1 MLAVGEG
8 FACPS
13 WSAAE
18 REVDKITP
26 DRLLIETQPLVK
38 ASELV
43 GSQSCR
49 RPLWLGR
56 DSGDVAARVGG
67 LSVDRQARAPTPERT
82 LPVIWPATGRCQVPE
97 RRVYNGEG
105 PPGMRL
111 AKWPG
116 FWRGQ
121 AWPGLSPAEI
131 RSEKGG

>member
-1 MLAVGEG
+1 MSAVSEG

-43 GSQSCR
+43 GSQSGR

-97 RRVYNGEG
+97 RS
-105 PPGMRL
+105 
-111 AKWPG
+111 
-116 FWRGQ
+116 
-121 AWPGLSPAEI
+121 GLQRRRPA
-131 RSEKGG
+131 GNAPC

>member
-1 MLAVGEG
+1 MSAVGEG

-13 WSAAE
+13 WSAAG
-18 REVDKITP
+18 EVDKITP

-43 GSQSCR
+43 GGQSGR

-67 LSVDRQARAPTPERT
+67 LSVDRQAGGPTPERT
-82 LPVIWPATGRCQVPE
+82 LPVVSPATGRCQVPE
-97 RRVYNGEG
+97 RRVYNEEG

-116 FWRGQ
+116 LCRGQ
-121 AWPGLSPAEI
+121 AWPETCRDPI
-131 RSEKGG
+131 